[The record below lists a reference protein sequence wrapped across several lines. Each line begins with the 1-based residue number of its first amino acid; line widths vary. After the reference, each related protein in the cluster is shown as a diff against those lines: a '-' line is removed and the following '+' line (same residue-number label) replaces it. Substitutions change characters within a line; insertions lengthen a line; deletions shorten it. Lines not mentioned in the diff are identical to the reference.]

1 MVQGYKYRL
10 LCFRHTQAHTHQRTQ
25 VSMQV
30 IERDRRAPECHTWAP
45 GGQRR
50 TEVGR
55 TQPFKAQAF
64 TMAINHQPG
73 LALPCQGLPTHSLL
87 CVQSADC
94 AVWKLL
100 CARCVCDCDC
110 ACVCV
115 SVKKKYV
122 CTSVSINP
130 PVCVC
135 ACFVLY
141 ACTCFLHSGQNS
153 WFQKEVIHCQQE
165 HRLACLSV
173 KNKAV
178 CSLLELHAGLAA
190 ERKNVRCVLT

>member
-110 ACVCV
+110 ACMCV

-135 ACFVLY
+135 VFCTVCMHVFSAQWTEQLVPEGGQPLSTGTQTCMFV
-141 ACTCFLHSGQNS
+141 CEKQS
-153 WFQKEVIHCQQE
+153 
-165 HRLACLSV
+165 
-173 KNKAV
+173 
-178 CSLLELHAGLAA
+178 SL
-190 ERKNVRCVLT
+190 